1 MAGGEG
7 AAGGEGGADGGG
19 DGFTDAMAV
28 VEADFFFGGVDIH
41 VEAVRVHVEEE
52 EGHWVLTLH
61 EGGVVAFA
69 EAVGDGGAFDG
80 TAVEEGELH
89 LAGGAA
95 EAGAADEAL
104 DADAEA
110 LGGGDFD
117 EAGGE
122 FGTGKAAD
130 AFEEVLGGG
139 EVEHEFAVAGQ
150 GEGGAG
156 IGYGVEA
163 ELLFDVRV
171 LGGFRAEEFAAGGE
185 VEEEVSDFDDRA
197 VGIAAVADVDE
208 FAAVYFDLGAGEGV
222 GLFGGEAEAGDAGDA
237 GEGFAAEAE
246 GVDGGEVFFGADFA
260 GGVAF
265 EAEHRVFAIHAGAVV
280 DDFDEGCA
288 TALNVDFD
296 VEGTGVEA
304 VFDQFANDGSGAF
317 NDFTG
322 GHLAGEGVGEDA
334 DAGHWGGEIEGAGRM
349 L

>member
-7 AAGGEGGADGGG
+7 AAGCEGGAYGGG

-52 EGHWVLTLH
+52 EGHGVLTLH

-69 EAVGDGGAFDG
+69 ETVGDGGAFDG
-80 TAVEEGELH
+80 TTVEEGELH
-89 LAGGAA
+89 LPGGAA
-95 EAGAADEAL
+95 EASAADEAL

-110 LGGGDFD
+110 FGGRDFD
-117 EAGGE
+117 EACGE
-122 FGTGKAAD
+122 FGAGQAAD
-130 AFEEVLGGG
+130 AFEEVLSGG
-139 EVEHEFAVAGQ
+139 EVKHEFAVARQ
-150 GEGGAG
+150 GERGAG
-156 IGYGVEA
+156 IGDGVEA

-171 LGGFRAEEFAAGGE
+171 LGGFGTEEFAAGGE
-185 VEEEVSDFDDRA
+185 VEEEVSDFNDGA
-197 VGIAAVADVDE
+197 VGIAAVANVDE
-208 FAAVYFDLGAGEGV
+208 FAAVDFDLGAGEGV
-222 GLFGGEAEAGDAGDA
+222 GLFGGEAETRDAGDA

-265 EAEHRVFAIHAGAVV
+265 EAEHSVFAIHAGAIV
-280 DDFDEGCA
+280 DDFDEGGA
-288 TALNVDFD
+288 AALDVDFD
-296 VEGTGVEA
+296 VEGTSIEA

-317 NDFTG
+317 NDLTG

-334 DAGHWGGEIEGAGRM
+334 DARHGKGE
-349 L
+349 